1 MTKLDRRLNIT
12 NHSRRCSPPG
22 AAVVLMAVV
31 LAIAGILGST
41 TSRAQ
46 SMIPGLSGET
56 EAEGNQLEKYLD
68 QARQDGATVIVIAP
82 DGEQEQTEDPMIMP
96 TSSEQLLRA
105 RWAFMQIIQDSP
117 NFFDSIGSL
126 IRDASPDGTHNW
138 LIRAIVTAI
147 AGIIA
152 GIFAAKLLQRWLRS
166 HFAYVYNPNP
176 ETRADKIG
184 FLLFRAFMILLQ
196 TLLLFGI
203 AVLVAVI
210 FDTEWEPAR
219 RTIFEIVT
227 AFVIYRAARY
237 VVLLNFFVPD
247 HDNHRMINLTGEEA
261 RRVYWDWIVVLW
273 ILVPMAATMR
283 WLFELGLNQNNAKLL
298 LMAVMATIAIMLS
311 GLTIKHRDYI
321 AKIILGPG
329 NPDDKSPILI
339 FASRIAMFVVLG
351 YLIVALAFSIFR
363 VSLSLQTANPLIAVP
378 ILIGLIAIASY
389 GLAVVIIDRIYERR
403 ERRFRM
409 LAAVEA
415 EKEAWR
421 QMLEQFDSSGEPMA
435 ASPQEDKPAEY
446 RPLFK
451 PLFEHAA
458 VIAILVFSVGETARL
473 WGVDVGREGHP
484 LTAFLD
490 IVLVVYL
497 AYLSYRAV
505 NIYVNHKIV
514 EEGGSL
520 ESNAGEPGEG
530 EGGGQ
535 GESRLVT
542 LLPIF
547 RNVMVVTIA
556 IISGMI
562 VLSQMGVNIG
572 PLFAGAGVIG
582 IAVGFGAQTL
592 IRDIFSGAF
601 YLIDDAF
608 RKGEYIELDNIRG
621 TVEKISMRSF
631 QLRHHLGALHTIP
644 FGEIHQL
651 TNYSRDWVVMKLPLR
666 VTYDT
671 DVERVRKLVKKLG
684 QELLDH
690 PQVGKLFIQPLKSQG
705 VIQMEDSAMIIRV
718 KFMTKPGEQWVVRK
732 VVYAAV
738 RELFE
743 REGIKFAH
751 KEVTVRLAGDRDP
764 ASLSDKEREAVGAAA
779 RNVIDA
785 DEAAQKGEGTLA
797 DVR

>member
-1 MTKLDRRLNIT
+1 MALIFVFVAATASLT
-12 NHSRRCSPPG
+12 PSG
-22 AAVVLMAVV
+22 AL
-31 LAIAGILGST
+31 
-41 TSRAQ
+41 AQ
-46 SMIPGLSGET
+46 SMIPGLSSDSGDE
-56 EAEGNQLEKYLD
+56 ENQLEKYLD

-82 DGEQEQTEDPMIMP
+82 KGEDEQVAEPMIMP

-105 RWAFMQIIQDSP
+105 RWAFMQILHNST
-117 NFFDSIGSL
+117 NFFDSVRTVIH
-126 IRDASPDGTHNW
+126 DASPDGTHNW
-138 LIRAIVTAI
+138 LIQALLTAL
-147 AGIIA
+147 AGIAA
-152 GIFAAKLLQRWLRS
+152 GIAAAKLMQRWLKA
-166 HFAYVYNPNP
+166 HFAYIYDPNP
-176 ETRADKIG
+176 ETRADKIS
-184 FLLFRAFMILLQ
+184 FLLFRALLITLH
-196 TLLLFGI
+196 TLLFFGI
-203 AVLVAVI
+203 AILVAVI

-227 AFVIYRAARY
+227 AFAVYRVARY
-237 VVLLNFFVPD
+237 VVLMNFFAPAD
-247 HDNHRMINLTGEEA
+247 GNHRMVNLTDAEA
-261 RRVYWDWIVVLW
+261 RTVYRDWVWSLW
-273 ILVPMAATMR
+273 LLIPLTTAVR
-283 WLFELGLNQNNAKLL
+283 WLFELGLDQNNAKLL
-298 LMAVMATIAIMLS
+298 IMATMTLIALILG

-321 AKIILGPG
+321 AKVILGPG
-329 NPDDKSPILI
+329 DPEEKPAPLV
-339 FASRIAMFVVLG
+339 FVSRAAIFVVLA
-351 YLIVALAFSIFR
+351 YLIVSVGFSVFR
-363 VSLSLQTANPLIAVP
+363 IALSLETANPLLAAPLI
-378 ILIGLIAIASY
+378 IGLIAIATY
-389 GLAVVIIDRIYERR
+389 GLAVVIIDRVYERR

-421 QMLEQFDSSGEPMA
+421 QMLEQFDSGDAMMSGPVE
-435 ASPQEDKPAEY
+435 EKPVEY
-446 RPLFK
+446 KPLFK

-458 VIAILVFSVGETARL
+458 IIAILVFSVGETARL
-473 WGVDVGREGHP
+473 WGIDVGREGHP

-505 NIYVNHKIV
+505 NIYVNHKII

-520 ESNAGEPGEG
+520 DANPAEPGEG

-547 RNVMVVTIA
+547 RNVMVFTIF

-651 TNYSRDWVVMKLPLR
+651 TNYSRDWVMMKLPLR

-732 VVYAAV
+732 VVYAAI

-764 ASLSDKEREAVGAAA
+764 DSLTPDEREAVGAAA

-785 DEAAQKGEGTLA
+785 DEAAKKAEGALA